1 MVAVVNDDDDDDDD
15 GGGGGGGGGGGM
27 DWCNA
32 GEFKLGLRRAGVF
45 QSGFMDVRDVEI
57 L

>member
-15 GGGGGGGGGGGM
+15 GGGGGM